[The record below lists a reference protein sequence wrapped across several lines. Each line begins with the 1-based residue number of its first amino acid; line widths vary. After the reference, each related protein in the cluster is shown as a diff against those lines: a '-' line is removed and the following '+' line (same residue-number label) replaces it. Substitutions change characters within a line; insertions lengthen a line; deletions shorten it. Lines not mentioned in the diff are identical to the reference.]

1 MINNLLFFYLKKP
14 IQMFMNQMVLIPQP
28 WAQNQMSHN
37 QIAVMPQVDQQMEV
51 RTVIQGERYTDLI
64 KIGINDRF
72 CVMKSYKL
80 FSVWQRE
87 FNRLFAQESIQ
98 DS

>member
-1 MINNLLFFYLKKP
+1 
-14 IQMFMNQMVLIPQP
+14 MNQMVLIPQP
-28 WAQNQMSHN
+28 WAQNQIQHN
-37 QIAVMPQVDQQMEV
+37 QMAVMPQVDQQMEV

-64 KIGINDRF
+64 KIGIKYRS
-72 CVMKSYKL
+72 CIKCYEL

-98 DS
+98 DHFLDKINLKKLWKPS